1 MWEFYLASSELSFR
15 YLGLNNFQLQAAGN
29 QHALP
34 LTRNYIAREET
45 RLRTVEGKV
54 YDRRRQQRRRKQVV
68 KASSAESRH
77 YPQISK
83 Q

>member
-29 QHALP
+29 QYALP
-34 LTRNYIAREET
+34 LTRNYIAREEA
-45 RLRTVEGKV
+45 RLRAIEGKV
-54 YDRRRQQRRRKQVV
+54 YNLRRRQSRQKQVV
-68 KASSAESRH
+68 KTSSVESRH
-77 YPQISK
+77 YPQVSK